1 MLKDA
6 TTALADLMQGRIP
19 EKLPLGTGENEDED
33 RLVHAV
39 NHMIEFM
46 EEIHGFIYPL
56 SRGEL
61 HGVPAMRY
69 GNLLA
74 SPFKE
79 LHSRLLHL
87 VWQAQQVAQGDYR
100 QRVDFMG
107 EFSEAFNS
115 MVVSLEQK
123 EKALKEKILDLESAL
138 LHIRKLEGILPICAN
153 CKRIR
158 LEGCNP
164 RDRDGWKT
172 LEEYIEDR
180 TEAKFT
186 HSICPDC
193 LKKLYPEF
201 AERSGRTD

>member
-1 MLKDA
+1 MHKEA
-6 TTALADLMQGRIP
+6 TAALVTLLQGRIP
-19 EKLPLGTGENEDED
+19 EQIPLQACGNEDER
-33 RLVHAV
+33 RLADTL
-39 NHMIEFM
+39 NRLIRFM
-46 EEIHGFIYPL
+46 GEIHDFIYPL

-61 HGVPAMRY
+61 LGLEKI
-69 GNLLA
+69 GTSNLLA

-79 LHSRLLHL
+79 LHSQLVHL

-115 MVVSLEQK
+115 MVVSLE
-123 EKALKEKILDLESAL
+123 EKDRLVKEKIEELEEAL
-138 LHIRKLEGILPICAN
+138 HQIRKLEGVLPICAN

-158 LEGCNP
+158 LEGYNP
-164 RDRDGWKT
+164 KDMDGWRT

-180 TEAKFT
+180 SEAKFT

-193 LKKLYPEF
+193 LRKLYPEF
-201 AERSGRTD
+201 GGGGSNKI